1 VPSAWRIVKARRV
14 ATAFDGEGARLY
26 GGRWTSAGR
35 PAVYVSTTV
44 ALAVLEMLVHLGDVA
59 PLPAYVLFEL
69 SIPEELISAV
79 DIGVLPRNWPDSP
92 PPPALQAIGDEWLDS
107 GRSAVLRVPSAV
119 ARIEFNYLLRP
130 AHADFRKIGIGAQRP
145 FALDRRLH
153 RRGA

>member
-1 VPSAWRIVKARRV
+1 VQSAWRIVKARRA

-35 PAVYVSTTV
+35 PAVYASSTV

-69 SIPEELISAV
+69 SIPEELISVV
-79 DIGVLPRNWPDSP
+79 DVGALPHNWPDSP
-92 PPPALQAIGDEWLDS
+92 PPAALQAIGDEWLDS
-107 GRSAVLRVPSAV
+107 GRSAALRVPSAV
-119 ARIEFNYLLRP
+119 ARIEFNYLLSP
-130 AHADFRKIGIGAQRP
+130 SHADFRRIGISPQRP
-145 FALDRRLH
+145 FDLDARLP